1 VIIAGHTR
9 LLAAIKLGLTEVPIL
24 IADDLSPEQALI
36 QTIHQSVNA
45 PCGTMSFTGFIFF
58 MHHIQ
63 HNFSFCIRAK
73 THRDNFVFLLISP
86 LNL

>member
-45 PCGTMSFTGFIFF
+45 PCGTMSFQPT
-58 MHHIQ
+58 M
-63 HNFSFCIRAK
+63 
-73 THRDNFVFLLISP
+73 T
-86 LNL
+86 